1 MARKPV
7 TQWEFPG
14 ELFGASKPTRDVLGV
29 TDFTTRVKELLEGR
43 FPSLLVK
50 GEVSNYRLQPSG
62 HAYFVLKDAGAA
74 LACVLFR
81 GQAAAARGLLRD
93 GASVILGGQVTVYE
107 ARGQYQL
114 RVTTVEA
121 EGIGALQVAFEELK
135 RRLAAEGLF
144 DAARKRPIP
153 RFPRGVGI
161 VTSATAAAL
170 QDVLH
175 VLQRRY
181 AGLDLWLAPAR
192 VQGQGAAREIASAIG
207 DLNRWRE
214 RGAPMDVILVT
225 RGGGSLEDLWAFNE
239 EVVARAIAASAL
251 PVVSAVGHEIDFTL
265 SDFVADLRAATPSAA
280 AELLTEAYVER
291 RLYVEHLSERLPRLA
306 RGAVMAWA
314 GTATDLA
321 RRISRL
327 HPRRRIEAQSQRL
340 DDAIEALRVAT
351 AREMRDARRRVA
363 VAGQRLKTTR
373 PGMRLTR
380 ETRGV
385 EETKRRLVAGM
396 AQQVAMRGERLGRL
410 AERLRLLSPLSVLDR
425 GYSITLD
432 AETGAVVRNAGEV
445 KPGRRLV
452 TRLRD
457 GRVRSVATGG
467 ETDAGT
473 DSAPPRSAA
482 GPAAS
487 EEAR

>member
-14 ELFGASKPTRDVLGV
+14 ELFGAPKPSRDVLAV
-29 TDFTTRVKELLEGR
+29 TDFTARVKELLEGR
-43 FPSLLVK
+43 FPTLLVK

-114 RVTTVEA
+114 RVTSVEA
-121 EGIGALQVAFEELK
+121 EGVGALQAAFEELK
-135 RRLAAEGLF
+135 RRLSAEGLF

-153 RFPRGVGI
+153 RFPRGIGI

-181 AGLDLWLAPAR
+181 AGMDLWLAPAR

-207 DLNRWRE
+207 DLNRWRAQ
-214 RGAPMDVILVT
+214 GAAMDVILVT

-251 PVVSAVGHEIDFTL
+251 PVVSAVGHEIDFTI

-291 RLYVEHLSERLPRLA
+291 RLYVEHLAERLPRLV
-306 RGAVMAWA
+306 RSAVVAGA
-314 GTATDLA
+314 GTTHDLA
-321 RRISRL
+321 RRIARL

-340 DDAIEALRVAT
+340 DDAVEALRSA
-351 AREMRDARRRVA
+351 AMRGMRDARRRVMT
-363 VAGQRLKTTR
+363 AGQRLRATR
-373 PGMRLTR
+373 PAVRLVQ
-380 ETRGV
+380 EERGL
-385 EETKRRLVAGM
+385 EELRRRLAAAMTQQRVA
-396 AQQVAMRGERLGRL
+396 RRERLGRL

-432 AETGAVVRNAGEV
+432 ADTGAVVRDAAGV

-467 ETDAGT
+467 ETG
-473 DSAPPRSAA
+473 
-482 GPAAS
+482 
-487 EEAR
+487 